1 MKKKIFL
8 ALFVVCFL
16 GLFWVVGRVENGAPL
31 CFSLWAIPFLA
42 GAFSCIYFGNL
53 YEGEE

>member
-1 MKKKIFL
+1 MKKNIFL
-8 ALFVVCFL
+8 ALFVLCFL

-31 CFSLWAIPFLA
+31 CFSFWAVPFLV
-42 GAFSCIYFGNL
+42 GAFSCIYFGKL